1 MPLTPMPNQR
11 WSLDYVAETFGA
23 SRKFQILAVI
33 DDCCHEQLCLVA
45 DTSISGAQVART
57 GADLWKAGLHRQLQW
72 TEFAGRTVLK

>member
-45 DTSISGAQVART
+45 DTSISVRKLHALVRIYGKRACIVSYN
-57 GADLWKAGLHRQLQW
+57 GLSSPAERS
-72 TEFAGRTVLK
+72 